1 MYTYFIAYFYI
12 DGLGRDRMG
21 NTFVD
26 VPRAI
31 TQKRD
36 IRQIE
41 AFLES
46 RYPKHLYIAVTNFQ
60 LMSTTSVGVEVEDK
74 LQEKGEIVC

>member
-1 MYTYFIAYFYI
+1 MYKYFVAYFYI

-21 NTFVD
+21 NTFID

-46 RYPKHLYIAVTNFQ
+46 KYPKYLYIAVTNFQ
-60 LMSTTSVGVEVEDK
+60 LMSTPSVGIEAEEK
-74 LQEKGEIVC
+74 LQERGEVIC

>member
-1 MYTYFIAYFYI
+1 MYTYFVAYFYI

-21 NTFVD
+21 NTFVEL
-26 VPRAI
+26 PCSI

-46 RYPKHLYIAVTNFQ
+46 KYPNHMYIAVTNFQ
-60 LMSTTSVGVEVEDK
+60 LLGTPSSVVITDDVA
-74 LQEKGEIVC
+74 QEKGETVC